1 MTNRVFSPDESAF
14 TRTSLTNNRKATKPG
29 QTTRIFALLSTVAA
43 LVCFAGSAAFAEPET
58 SNSDRETEWDNRNG
72 LAKTH
77 NAQPRPDSNCQG
89 QPYIHES
96 KPAPDRTMQ
105 RHYRLQIDL
114 ENQRKKNTQG
124 NESAQKGYQNYYD
137 QQRGNYPPPQPVRNS
152 RVGMALHSWNKQ
164 FAQIAGAPQ
173 QGATN
178 AVTDMQGQMQGAGD
192 AMQNANIHALEEY
205 IPMIIAGNINVANEA
220 VGTDGSTRAPFRPV
234 SQAIGM
240 VQKMYKHVYLPMAL
254 LLLLP
259 GAVILQM
266 KTMASQFA
274 TPDEDSQG
282 GPFGHI
288 LRGMI
293 ALFLIPSTQL
303 IMSYS
308 IDVGNSMTYSIAQ
321 QFTANEVV
329 QWAMG
334 QQQAKEAKGQAVNGM
349 DPQEYKDQAMQMAA
363 GMINMSMGMGLLILA
378 AFQLAMSCYLFLLG
392 PIAAALY
399 SWPSLSANGGSV
411 GRLFKNVFINWVN
424 AVVTLSLWRFW
435 WILIV
440 FVMVTRISWLKEIGE
455 YVPNT
460 PWEALMLGCFMVMMM
475 YVPFAPF
482 ELKPGELVDRL
493 LEKAKE
499 ANENGAGGG
508 KKGGSPQHQGRA

>member
-1 MTNRVFSPDESAF
+1 MTNRVSSPDESAF
-14 TRTSLTNNRKATKPG
+14 TRNLLTNIASNAKFG
-29 QTTRIFALLSTVAA
+29 QTTRTFAVVALMVVVLGTVAQD
-43 LVCFAGSAAFAEPET
+43 AFARGGGSMKARQDDYNKNNPI
-58 SNSDRETEWDNRNG
+58 SALHDR
-72 LAKTH
+72 
-77 NAQPRPDSNCQG
+77 QPRPDANCEG
-89 QPYIHES
+89 TPYIHES
-96 KPAPDRTMQ
+96 KPAPDRT
-105 RHYRLQIDL
+105 RLRDYRLTIEL
-114 ENQRKKNTQG
+114 EKQRKKNTEGSNTG
-124 NESAQKGYQNYYD
+124 NKGYQNNFDKHKPKYLD
-137 QQRGNYPPPQPVRNS
+137 VPAQNARMAAAEFNS
-152 RVGMALHSWNKQ
+152 TNATV
-164 FAQIAGAPQ
+164 QIGGAPQ
-173 QGATN
+173 QALPN
-178 AVTDMQGQMQGAGD
+178 AVSDMQGQMQAAGD
-192 AMQNANIHALEEY
+192 AMQNGNCDALTDY
-205 IPMIIAGNINVANEA
+205 IPMLIAGNINVANEA

-254 LLLLP
+254 LLLVP

-266 KTMASQFA
+266 KLMISQFA
-274 TPDEDSQG
+274 NPDEDSQG
-282 GPFGHI
+282 GPLGHI
-288 LRGMI
+288 LRAMI

-321 QFTANEVV
+321 QFTANEIV
-329 QWAMG
+329 QWVVG
-334 QQQAKEAKGQAVNGM
+334 QQEAKEAKGQLKDGL
-349 DPQEYKDQAMQMAA
+349 DPQEFKDQTFQMAS
-363 GMINMSMGMGLLILA
+363 GMINMSMGVGLLILA
-378 AFQLAMSCYLFLLG
+378 AFQLAMSCYLLLMG

-399 SWPSLSANGGSV
+399 AWPGSV
-411 GRLFKNVFINWVN
+411 GRLFKPVFINWVN

-460 PWEALMLGCFMVMMM
+460 EWEGLMLMCFMVMMM

-499 ANENGAGGG
+499 ASENGASGG
-508 KKGGSPQHQGRA
+508 KKGGSPHHQGRA